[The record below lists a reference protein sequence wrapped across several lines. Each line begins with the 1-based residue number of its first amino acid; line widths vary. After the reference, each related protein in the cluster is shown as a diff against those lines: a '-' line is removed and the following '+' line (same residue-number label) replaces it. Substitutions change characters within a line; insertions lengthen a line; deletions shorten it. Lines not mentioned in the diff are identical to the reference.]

1 MATTTRRMYDLRI
14 DDHTLTVPLD
24 WANPRDGRTLDVPAS
39 FAVGAGGPHLPY
51 LVFLQGGPGNEAP
64 RALAA
69 PFSPPWLEAALKEY
83 RVVML
88 DQRGT
93 GKSTPITDE
102 ILAEGTA
109 AVVERLQLL
118 RADSIVRDAEAMR
131 EHLGAPT
138 WNTLG
143 QSLGGF
149 TTLAYL
155 STNAASLDRVFIT
168 GGLSALGRPPA
179 RVYAAIYD
187 KKSHEK
193 EGY

>member
-1 MATTTRRMYDLRI
+1 FNLRI

-24 WANPRDGRTLDVPAS
+24 WANPGDGRTIDIHAS
-39 FAVGAGGPHLPY
+39 VVTREGGENLPY

-118 RADSIVRDAEAMR
+118 LADSIVCAASAMG
-131 EHLGAPT
+131 ELLGAPT
-138 WNTLG
+138 WSTLG
-143 QSLGGF
+143 QCFGEF
-149 TTLAYL
+149 TNFAYL
-155 STNAASLDRVFIT
+155 SMNAPSLDRVFIS
-168 GGLSALGRPPA
+168 GGVSAVGRAPA
-179 RVYAAIYD
+179 EVYAANYVKIRTVY
-187 KKSHEK
+187 EA
-193 EGY
+193 YYR